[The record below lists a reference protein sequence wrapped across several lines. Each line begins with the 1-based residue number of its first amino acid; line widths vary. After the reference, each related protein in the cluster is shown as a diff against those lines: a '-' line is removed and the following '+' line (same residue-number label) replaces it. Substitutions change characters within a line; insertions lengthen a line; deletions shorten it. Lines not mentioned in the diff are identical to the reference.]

1 MSLLSAMLS
10 LLKLQ
15 NYVSGGF
22 AVSAETDP
30 HGMFAGR
37 QSCPQC
43 DILSDGCEWSCGK
56 ADGTVQI
63 TRVLS

>member
-1 MSLLSAMLS
+1 MDPLFEMLS

-15 NYVSGGF
+15 NDVSGGF

-30 HGMFAGR
+30 DGMFADR

-43 DILSDGCEWSCGK
+43 DILSD
-56 ADGTVQI
+56 
-63 TRVLS
+63 